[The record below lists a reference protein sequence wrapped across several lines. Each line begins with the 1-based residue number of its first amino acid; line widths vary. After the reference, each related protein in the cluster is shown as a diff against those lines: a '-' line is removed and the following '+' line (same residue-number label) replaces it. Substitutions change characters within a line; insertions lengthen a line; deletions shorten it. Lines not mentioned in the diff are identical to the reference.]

1 MTMAFQH
8 ILVPIDG
15 SETAYAAVDQA
26 VQLAKTFNGKIT
38 VVQVMTLDP
47 YIAAEYI
54 TAAQT
59 NDLIERART
68 AIQQNLDE
76 AKKRFETA
84 GVQVDTQLLEGQVVN
99 TEIAKAAN
107 TLGADLIVIGSHGR
121 TGFKKFFLGSVAQS
135 ILGQSDVPVLVVRG
149 QA

>member
-1 MTMAFQH
+1 MAFQH

-68 AIQQNLDE
+68 SIQATLEE
-76 AKKRFETA
+76 AKAKFSAE
-84 GVQVDTQLLEGQVVN
+84 GLQVEARLLEGQVIHR
-99 TEIAKAAN
+99 EIARAATEMN
-107 TLGADLIVIGSHGR
+107 ADLIVMGSHGR
-121 TGFKKFFLGSVAQS
+121 KGFQKFLLGSFAQ
-135 ILGQSDVPVLVVRG
+135 DVLRGTQLPVLIVKE
-149 QA
+149 

>member
-1 MTMAFQH
+1 MWRMTMAFQH

-47 YIAAEYI
+47 YIAA
-54 TAAQT
+54 
-59 NDLIERART
+59 

-99 TEIAKAAN
+99 TEIAKAAK